1 MVSPL
6 LTRLAVPRVS
16 LSLRARVSV
25 THHGPHV
32 TPCPVR
38 VMALHVQNL
47 EGTQVRLA
55 KADLPRDTV
64 DSTY

>member
-6 LTRLAVPRVS
+6 LTGLAVPREPKS
-16 LSLRARVSV
+16 PSFCNTLWSY
-25 THHGPHV
+25 V

-38 VMALHVQNL
+38 VMALYVQNL

-64 DSTY
+64 DSTH